1 MYKVLCTGLGLSM
14 RSIEYNDVD
23 NDETA
28 YLSWAKST
36 FVLFPFAGCTA
47 KSIPLLLDK
56 VFVELKNKTE
66 HCM

>member
-1 MYKVLCTGLGLSM
+1 MHRTWLNKSM

-28 YLSWAKST
+28 YLSRAKST

-47 KSIPLLLDK
+47 KYIPLLLDK
-56 VFVELKNKTE
+56 VFVELENKTE
-66 HCM
+66 HSM

>member
-1 MYKVLCTGLGLSM
+1 MHRTWFNKSI
-14 RSIEYNDVD
+14 RSIKCNDVD

-28 YLSWAKST
+28 YLSQAKNT
-36 FVLFPFAGCTA
+36 FFLFPFAGCTA
-47 KSIPLLLDK
+47 KYIPLLLDK